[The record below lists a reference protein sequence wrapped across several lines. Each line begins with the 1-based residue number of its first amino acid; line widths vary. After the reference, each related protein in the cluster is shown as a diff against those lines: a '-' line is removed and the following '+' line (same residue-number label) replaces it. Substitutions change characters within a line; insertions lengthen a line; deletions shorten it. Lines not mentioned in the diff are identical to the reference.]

1 MSVTPGYI
9 LTDEYGECIGLTLP
23 EVACVVAEAD
33 HGMDPKV
40 GKVRVI
46 GPITPLV
53 MLWTPTRK
61 PRLRVQRGEGGE
73 GGEVSG
79 SGWGCLVMVVG
90 MLLVGRRRRGRRRCW
105 CRCRRVRVRWW
116 CWRCCCG
123 G

>member
-73 GGEVSG
+73 GVYPDAADIAEMRQVLAGQVAP
-79 SGWGCLVMVVG
+79 
-90 MLLVGRRRRGRRRCW
+90 
-105 CRCRRVRVRWW
+105 
-116 CWRCCCG
+116 
-123 G
+123 